1 MRIYTGN
8 TLSFQHN
15 GFHTVDSSHPK
26 FEEIV
31 KLAFDDD
38 FAGAAGLLDVK
49 KAVNDMVTGT
59 SVTLTGDTLY
69 YKGTPVSGLLGER
82 IVEMSRKGLTVAP
95 LIAFLENLQE
105 NPSSRAV
112 EELYGF
118 LESSKLPITDDGHFL
133 AYKSVRQDYMDHH
146 SGSIDNSVGQVITM
160 PRNKVNEDKDQTC
173 SYGLH
178 FAAHEYAVDFGS
190 SGRMMVMKI
199 NPRDVVSIPSDYNNQ
214 KGRCCKYEVVE
225 EVEREDRKLV
235 GAVVVNTAPKAAP
248 VTTGPK
254 VGNVY
259 TIRYESWVIYDI
271 NPQEHPDWPYR
282 VQSLSS
288 QRKDGWSAYTLRGA
302 IFEGTQPLEDT
313 YEPQVDNYGDIDVWD
328 DGLEREFIGDTKEF
342 PVNRQSTYTLYR
354 HSTGKAYGNYYF
366 TAYKEDTG
374 SLVFRKHNGVDFNY
388 CTVCDLGDWEITLE
402 NAVIG
407 S

>member
-31 KLAFDDD
+31 KLAFDND

-49 KAVNDMVTGT
+49 KVVNNMVTGT

-82 IVEMSRKGLTVAP
+82 IVEMSRKGLTVEP

-133 AYKSVRQDYMDHH
+133 AYKSVRQDYKDHH
-146 SGSIDNSVGQVITM
+146 TGTIDNSVGQVITM

-178 FAAHEYAVDFGS
+178 FAAHEYAEGFGS

-214 KGRCCKYEVVE
+214 KGRCCQYEVVE
-225 EVEREDRKLV
+225 EVERKDRKLV
-235 GAVVVNTAPKAAP
+235 GAVVVDMAPLRVPKYSIGDKFTRSDLGIFVVTGIEIMDGRIYYAIHHETGVYAGMDDSIGETGLALATLVPENTY
-248 VTTGPK
+248 V
-254 VGNVY
+254 
-259 TIRYESWVIYDI
+259 
-271 NPQEHPDWPYR
+271 
-282 VQSLSS
+282 
-288 QRKDGWSAYTLRGA
+288 
-302 IFEGTQPLEDT
+302 
-313 YEPQVDNYGDIDVWD
+313 PQVDNYGDINVWED
-328 DGLEREFIGDTKEF
+328 AYELEFIGTAEEF

-388 CTVCDLGDWEITLE
+388 CTVCALDDWEITLE